1 MFKIAKIGV
10 VLVASGLTFGC
21 TTTASDNTSG
31 SSLEQREA
39 AVAAKEIE
47 LKRLQREMGGN
58 ASSAGNNVEL
68 PPNPKAGECY
78 ARVYVPPVFETAERE
93 VLVKEASEN
102 IEILPAE
109 YEKASERV
117 MVAEGYDKLEVIEA
131 TYKEVEEKVL
141 VAPAKTKIVEVPA
154 VYEDMEEKILVRPA
168 RTVWKQGTGPI
179 QKIDEATGEIMCLVE
194 EPAVYETYK
203 KRVLKAPATTKEVTT
218 PAQYK
223 TVTKLVVDQPATTK
237 TVAVPPVYQNV
248 EVVKMVAP
256 AQQKRTPV
264 AAEYNTVTERTAVA
278 PGRVEWRSIL
288 CETNM
293 TGDRVRDIQVALKER
308 GFDPGPI
315 DGIIGKDTIKAMNA
329 FQAAN
334 NLPQDKYV
342 NIDTLKALGVN
353 PK

>member
-21 TTTASDNTSG
+21 TTTASDTNTSG

-47 LKRLQREMGGN
+47 LKRLQRDMGGN
-58 ASSAGNNVEL
+58 ASSGGNVEL

-93 VLVKEASEN
+93 VLVKEASQN
-102 IEILPAE
+102 IEIIPAE
-109 YEKASERV
+109 YEKGSERV
-117 MVAEGYDKLEVIEA
+117 MVAEGYDKLEVVEA
-131 TYKEVEEKVL
+131 TYKEIEEKVL

-154 VYEDMEEKILVRPA
+154 VYEDLEEKILIRPA

-194 EPAVYETYK
+194 EPAVYETYN
-203 KRVLKAPATTKEVTT
+203 KRVLKAPATTKEVTI
-218 PAQYK
+218 PAKYK
-223 TVTKLVVDQPATTK
+223 SVTKLVVDQPATTK
-237 TVAVPPVYQNV
+237 TIAVPPVYQNV

-256 AQQKRTPV
+256 AQEKRTPV

-315 DGIIGKDTIKAMNA
+315 DGIIGRDTIKAMNA

-342 NIDTLKALGVN
+342 NVDTLKALGVN